1 MSRTAVFRLVQ
12 SNTTIR
18 VEPRG
23 TFRTEA
29 TNSADLRFDKTFPLG
44 SHGRRF
50 SIYVDIFNVNN
61 QGVATGAAAPNTEAS
76 GATYGVPVGWSAPR
90 TFLASGRFSF

>member
-1 MSRTAVFRLVQ
+1 M
-12 SNTTIR
+12 
-18 VEPRG
+18 
-23 TFRTEA
+23 
-29 TNSADLRFDKTFPLG
+29 KTL
-44 SHGRRF
+44 
-50 SIYVDIFNVNN
+50 YLDIFNVNN